1 MDMLTFVAELVKA
14 LAWPVTV
21 LVIFLAIR
29 RPLLD
34 LIPLLRRL
42 RYKGIELDFD
52 RQIQELAVELRQEL
66 PAGFGVEGTGEPF
79 IEHMVELSQ
88 LSPRAVVPESWLRL
102 EYAAMQASKRHGL
115 ELTSRELKTPL
126 LLGEALEN
134 AGILNERTLAI
145 YHRLR
150 NLRNAAAHAS
160 DFSFDPDSALEY
172 ADLALRLADYLNE
185 I

>member
-1 MDMLTFVAELVKA
+1 MDTLTFIAELVKA
-14 LAWPVTV
+14 LAWPATV
-21 LVIFLAIR
+21 LIIFLALR
-29 RPLLD
+29 RPLRD

-42 RYKGIELDFD
+42 RYGGIELDFE
-52 RQIQELAVELRQEL
+52 QQVHELAAELRQEL
-66 PAGFGVEGTGEPF
+66 PAGFGVDATGEQF
-79 IEHMVELSQ
+79 IDHMVELSQ
-88 LSPRAVVPESWLRL
+88 LSPRAVVLESWLRL
-102 EYAAMQASKRHGL
+102 ERAAMEASRRHSL

-172 ADLALRLADYLNE
+172 ADLALRLADYLRE
-185 I
+185 A

>member
-1 MDMLTFVAELVKA
+1 
-14 LAWPVTV
+14 
-21 LVIFLAIR
+21 
-29 RPLLD
+29 
-34 LIPLLRRL
+34 
-42 RYKGIELDFD
+42 
-52 RQIQELAVELRQEL
+52 
-66 PAGFGVEGTGEPF
+66 
-79 IEHMVELSQ
+79 
-88 LSPRAVVPESWLRL
+88 
-102 EYAAMQASKRHGL
+102 MQASKRHGL